1 MKDIII
7 TAKKIKT
14 ELLTFF
20 ACFIV
25 ANLMNVYAIIAYK
38 TAFIELITQAGY
50 VFLFSVALY
59 ILWSLLRIIFYFARK
74 LFKTN

>member
-7 TAKKIKT
+7 TAKIIKT
-14 ELLTFF
+14 ELLSFLV
-20 ACFIV
+20 CFII
-25 ANLMNVYAIIAYK
+25 ANLLNVYAIITYK
-38 TAFIELITQAGY
+38 TAFIELITQLGY
-50 VFLFSVALY
+50 IFLFSVALY